1 MLSQT
6 VWHIKINSAII
17 SHMKY
22 NKIELTEVEN
32 RMRSGERKIRKFLM
46 EAHIASMRK
55 EECIY
60 LSSTAY

>member
-1 MLSQT
+1 M
-6 VWHIKINSAII
+6 I

-46 EAHIASMRK
+46 EVHIASMRK